1 MLNNRQN
8 DVISPSL
15 KHANA
20 QEFMQHRGP
29 FVSPHGLDSLGI
41 EQVRTAHWNLPTPAL
56 YEESVRRGEARVA
69 KGGPLVALTGVHTG
83 RSPNDKFFARESS
96 TEDDIWWGNVN
107 RPIDA
112 ERFDSIEVRM
122 MAHLKDKDVFV
133 QDCFAGADPTYRLP
147 IRVISEY
154 AWHSL
159 FARNLFITPSLGELA
174 GHEPQFTILQ
184 APGFSADPD
193 RDGVNSETCILVN
206 FAKRL
211 VLIGGT
217 SYAGECK
224 KSVFTILN
232 FLLPAKGVL
241 PMHCSVNTG
250 KNGDSAVFFGLS
262 GTGKTT
268 LSADPDRTLIGDD
281 EHGWSDDGLFN
292 FEGGCY
298 AKVIRLSAKAEPEIY
313 ATTQMFGTVLENVA
327 MNEETRE
334 LDLDDAGLT
343 ENTRGAYPLSFIPNA
358 SASGTAGHP
367 DNVIMLTADA
377 FGVLPPIARLSP
389 AQAMY
394 HFLSGYTAKVAGTEK
409 GLGREPQATFS
420 TCFGAPFMPR
430 HPSVYAEIL
439 HNKIEQTG
447 ARCWL
452 VNTGWTGGAFGV
464 GERMKI
470 SHTRALL
477 RAALD
482 GSLDKVALRR
492 DTSFGLDVPESC
504 PGVPDEVL
512 NPRGTWNDKGAYD
525 SQASDLVE
533 RFHNNFTQ
541 FESHVGAEVKAAA
554 PHTA

>member
-1 MLNNRQN
+1 
-8 DVISPSL
+8 
-15 KHANA
+15 
-20 QEFMQHRGP
+20 
-29 FVSPHGLDSLGI
+29 LDSLGI
-41 EQVRTAHWNLPTPAL
+41 EEVRTAHWNLPTSTL
-56 YEESVRRGEARVA
+56 YEKAASRGEAQIA
-69 KGGPLVALTGVHTG
+69 KNGPLAAMTGAHTG
-83 RSPNDKFFARESS
+83 RSPKDKFFAREAS
-96 TEDDIWWGNVN
+96 TENDIWWGNVN
-107 RPIDA
+107 RPIEV
-112 ERFDSIEVRM
+112 ERFEDIEKRM
-122 MAHLKDKDVFV
+122 MAHLKGKDVFI

-147 IRVISEY
+147 IRVVSEY

-159 FARNLFITPSLGELA
+159 FARNLFITPSLDELV
-174 GHEPQFTILQ
+174 GHEPQFTIVQ
-184 APGFSADPD
+184 APTFTADPD
-193 RDGVNSETCILVN
+193 KDGVNSETCILVN

-232 FLLPAKGVL
+232 FLLPSRGVL

-250 KNGDSAVFFGLS
+250 KRGDSAIFFGLS

-268 LSADPDRTLIGDD
+268 LSADPDRMLIGDD
-281 EHGWSDDGLFN
+281 EHGWSDNGLFN

-298 AKVIRLSAKAEPEIY
+298 AKVIRLSAKAEPEIFS
-313 ATTQMFGTVLENVA
+313 TTRMFGTVLENVVIDP
-327 MNEETRE
+327 ETRE
-334 LDLDDAGLT
+334 CDLDDAQYT
-343 ENTRGAYPLSFIPNA
+343 ENTRAAYPLSFIPNA
-358 SASGTAGHP
+358 SAEGITGHP
-367 DNVIMLTADA
+367 ENVIMLTADA

-409 GLGREPQATFS
+409 GLGSEPQATFS

-430 HPSVYAEIL
+430 HPSVYAEML
-439 HNKIEQTG
+439 RDRIESSG

-452 VNTGWTGGAFGV
+452 VNTGWTGGSFGF

-482 GSLDKVALRR
+482 GLLDEVALQR
-492 DTSFGLDVPESC
+492 DPAFGLDVPKSC
-504 PGVPDEVL
+504 PGVPNEVL
-512 NPRGTWNDKGAYD
+512 TPRDTWSDKGAYD
-525 SQASDLVE
+525 DQAKNLLG
-533 RFHNNFTQ
+533 RFHSNFTQ

>member
-1 MLNNRQN
+1 
-8 DVISPSL
+8 
-15 KHANA
+15 
-20 QEFMQHRGP
+20 MQHRGP

-41 EQVRTAHWNLPTPAL
+41 EQVQTAYWNLTTPSL
-56 YEESVRRGEARVA
+56 YEESIRRGEARVA
-69 KGGPLVALTGVHTG
+69 KDGALVAMTGIHTG
-83 RSPNDKFFARESS
+83 RSPNDKFFTREPS
-96 TEDDIWWGNVN
+96 TENDIWWGDVN

-112 ERFDSIEVRM
+112 ERFDSIESRIK
-122 MAHLKDKDVFV
+122 AHLKGKDVFV
-133 QDCFAGADPTYRLP
+133 QDCFAGADPAYRLP
-147 IRVISEY
+147 IRVVSEF

-159 FARNLFITPSLGELA
+159 FARNLLITPSLADLEN
-174 GHEPQFTILQ
+174 HKPEFTIIQ
-184 APGFSADPD
+184 APGFSADPATD
-193 RDGVNSETCILVN
+193 SVNSETCILVN

-232 FLLPAKGVL
+232 FLLPAEGVL

-250 KNGDSAVFFGLS
+250 KGGDSAVFFGLS

-268 LSADPDRTLIGDD
+268 LSADPERTLIGDD
-281 EHGWSDDGLFN
+281 EHGWSDSGLFN

-298 AKVIRLSAKAEPEIY
+298 AKMIRLSAKAEPEIY
-313 ATTQMFGTVLENVA
+313 ATTGMFGTVLENVA
-327 MNEETRE
+327 MDDETRE
-334 LDLDDAGLT
+334 LDLDDAAFT

-358 SASGTAGHP
+358 SAGGITGHP

-389 AQAMY
+389 EQAMY

-409 GLGREPQATFS
+409 GLGKEPQATFS

-430 HPSVYAEIL
+430 HPSVYAEML
-439 HNKIEQTG
+439 RDKIEQTG
-447 ARCWL
+447 AKCWL
-452 VNTGWTGGAFGV
+452 VNTGWTGGAYGT

-482 GSLDKVALRR
+482 GSLNKVAMRR
-492 DTSFGLDVPESC
+492 DACFGLEVPESC
-504 PGVPDEVL
+504 LGVPDEVL
-512 NPRGTWNDKGAYD
+512 NPRDTWGDKGAYD
-525 SQASDLVE
+525 SQASDLVG

-541 FESHVGAEVKAAA
+541 FESHVSEAVKAAA
-554 PHTA
+554 PHAA

>member
-1 MLNNRQN
+1 
-8 DVISPSL
+8 
-15 KHANA
+15 
-20 QEFMQHRGP
+20 MQHRGP

-41 EQVRTAHWNLPTPAL
+41 EQVRTAHWNLPTPTL
-56 YEESVRRGEARVA
+56 YEEAISRGEAQIA
-69 KGGPLVALTGVHTG
+69 KSGPLAAMTGIHTG
-83 RSPNDKFFARESS
+83 RSPNDKFFAREAS
-96 TEDDIWWGNVN
+96 TEGDIWWGNVN
-107 RPIDA
+107 RPIEA
-112 ERFDSIEVRM
+112 ERFDDIEKRM
-122 MAHLKDKDVFV
+122 MAHLKGKDVFV

-147 IRVISEY
+147 IRVVSEY

-159 FARNLFITPSLGELA
+159 FARNLFIIPSLDELA
-174 GHEPQFTILQ
+174 GHEPQFTIVQ
-184 APGFSADPD
+184 APGFAADPD
-193 RDGVNSETCILVN
+193 KDGVNSETCILVN

-232 FLLPAKGVL
+232 FLLPARGVL

-250 KNGDSAVFFGLS
+250 ARGDSAIFFGLS

-281 EHGWSDDGLFN
+281 EHGWSNNGLFN

-313 ATTQMFGTVLENVA
+313 ATTRMFGTVLENVTIDP
-327 MNEETRE
+327 ETRE
-334 LDLDDAGLT
+334 LDLDDPRHT
-343 ENTRGAYPLSFIPNA
+343 ENTRAAYPLSFIPNA
-358 SASGTAGHP
+358 SAEGTAGHP
-367 DNVIMLTADA
+367 ENVIMLTADA

-409 GLGREPQATFS
+409 GLGSEPQATFS

-430 HPSVYAEIL
+430 HPSVYAEML
-439 HNKIEQTG
+439 RKRIESSG

-482 GSLDKVALRR
+482 SSLDKVALRR
-492 DTSFGLDVPESC
+492 DPAFGLDVPESC
-504 PGVPDEVL
+504 PGVPNEVL
-512 NPRGTWNDKGAYD
+512 TPRGTWNDKGAYD
-525 SQASDLVE
+525 SQASDLVG